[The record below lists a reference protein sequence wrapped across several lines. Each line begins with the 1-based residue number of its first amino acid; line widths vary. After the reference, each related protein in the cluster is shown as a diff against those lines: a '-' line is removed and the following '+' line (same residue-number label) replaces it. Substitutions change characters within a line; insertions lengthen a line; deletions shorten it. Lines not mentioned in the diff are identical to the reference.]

1 MHIKIGGVRT
11 LSVENW
17 ETTPDDRQETVEI
30 LGCVA
35 VQDYGHIE
43 AGDKI
48 GCTVTVSAG
57 GWRTIEGYWDTRQPV
72 DVEDEAGIV
81 HRNLRVVVKSWRYV
95 SRFPDHYNLT
105 LEFWR
110 I

>member
-1 MHIKIGGVRT
+1 MHIRIGGVKT

-17 ETTPDDRQETVEI
+17 ETVPDDRQETVEI
-30 LGCVA
+30 LGGVA

-48 GCTVTVSAG
+48 SCSVTVSAA
-57 GWRTIEGYWDTRQPV
+57 GWNLIKGYWDNRTLV
-72 DVEDEAGIV
+72 DVEDEAGNV
-81 HRNLRVVVKSWRYV
+81 WRDLRVVVKSWRYV
-95 SRFPDHYNLT
+95 HRFPGYYELT

-110 I
+110 C